1 MSLVSSVHFFIRSTH
16 DGRDSAVF
24 FLLLVNRM
32 SELSRKYDYPLR
44 IVPALI
50 RFFFKYDIS
59 IQRMDNY

>member
-1 MSLVSSVHFFIRSTH
+1 MMGVIAH
-16 DGRDSAVF
+16 F